1 MYRASSG
8 RVGRPS
14 KAAHWRGCV
23 SQYIILPVH
32 LQNAVSS
39 FHSLCPCSPIP
50 PAGAKRRREDGTDEL
65 LSDLIT
71 ADGVPIDAAGVPLSD
86 QGGMDVA
93 VLAAQQLGKKP
104 RRRTPAK
111 QQSPAVVMGYDGS
124 VQLDPAALM
133 MTAEDIAVAQAHNA
147 ALADAAANGVGLQH
161 LMVGGDDGTGVH
173 NVSRRTRMTNPVRG
187 WRSTFV
193 SSRAV
198 TPPCSACPAAARAPR
213 RARAAPRALPRDA
226 QRRARAAL
234 PEDPVRRRAY
244 GRGRARA
251 RLDHR
256 PARVLRAL
264 HKHARPAAPPAHPR
278 RRAR

>member
-8 RVGRPS
+8 GSGGRARRRTGAAAFPS
-14 KAAHWRGCV
+14 TSLR
-23 SQYIILPVH
+23 LFTN
-32 LQNAVSS
+32 QNAVACLHSS
-39 FHSLCPCSPIP
+39 CVPVFLP

-86 QGGMDVA
+86 QSGAMDVA

-187 WRSTFV
+187 WGSSPCV
-193 SSRAV
+193 SSRVA
-198 TPPCSACPAAARAPR
+198 T
-213 RARAAPRALPRDA
+213 
-226 QRRARAAL
+226 
-234 PEDPVRRRAY
+234 
-244 GRGRARA
+244 
-251 RLDHR
+251 
-256 PARVLRAL
+256 
-264 HKHARPAAPPAHPR
+264 
-278 RRAR
+278 